1 MIRLR
6 SLHFLDSDAESEAVA
21 VRRSRQ
27 FILGLLLG
35 INVLVLRSAALAA
48 SPYDTWFFTA
58 EEVEAA
64 HQYQENYGERIRNP
78 LPARDCMFGQND
90 ITAKY
95 SGTQFLVPCRFIT
108 EATRHLKEM
117 LAIGAAKYF
126 FPLDADHAHLAIP
139 VELWATKYSKLP
151 SEEILPALLLE
162 PQLVALYHTAEHL
175 EISDPKTGS
184 VNQAAKAWKEKRN
197 VLGFFDGRP
206 IQILPPHPAGH
217 GVGMPAGYNSY
228 GGFNF
233 LANPR
238 GELFIFHN
246 NKVITFDV
254 SLELE
259 DEADRTS
266 FSNRQLIRTSP

>member
-1 MIRLR
+1 MIRLKR
-6 SLHFLDSDAESEAVA
+6 SHFLDSDPELATVA
-21 VRRSRQ
+21 LRRSKKV
-27 FILGLLLG
+27 ILGLLLG
-35 INVLVLRSAALAA
+35 VNILVLRSPALAA
-48 SPYDTWFFTA
+48 SPHDTWFFTA

-78 LPARDCMFGQND
+78 LPARDCMFGQNE

-95 SGTQFLVPCRFIT
+95 SGTQFFVPCRFIMET
-108 EATRHLKEM
+108 TRHLKEM
-117 LAIGAAKYF
+117 LAIGAAKYL
-126 FPLDADHAHLAIP
+126 FPLDADHAHPAIP
-139 VELWATKYSKLP
+139 MELWATKYSKLP
-151 SEEILPALLLE
+151 SEQILPALLRE

-184 VNQAAKAWKEKRN
+184 VNEEAKAWKEKRN

-206 IQILPPHPAGH
+206 IRILPPHPAGH
-217 GVGMPAGYNSY
+217 GVGMPAGYNSS

-254 SLELE
+254 RFELE
-259 DEADRTS
+259 DEVDQPS
-266 FSNRQLIRTSP
+266 FNRQLIRTSP

>member
-1 MIRLR
+1 MIRSRKMHTLNTR
-6 SLHFLDSDAESEAVA
+6 LNSVNVDMWKS
-21 VRRSRQ
+21 RR
-27 FILGLLLG
+27 FALVLLLG
-35 INVLVLRSAALAA
+35 VYILWFQSAALAA

-78 LPARDCMFGQND
+78 LAARDYILGHNE

-95 SGTQFLVPCRFIT
+95 RGEPFLLPCRFIMET
-108 EATRHLKEM
+108 TRHLKEM
-117 LAIGAAKYF
+117 LAVGAAKYL

-139 VELWATKYSKLP
+139 MELWATEYSKLP
-151 SEEILPALLLE
+151 SERILPALLRD
-162 PQLVALYHTAEHL
+162 PRLVALYHTAEHL
-175 EISDPKTGS
+175 EISHRKTGAI
-184 VNQAAKAWKEKRN
+184 NPEAKAWKEKRN
-197 VLGFFDGRP
+197 VLAFFDGRP
-206 IQILPPHPAGH
+206 IRILPPHPAGH

-246 NKVITFDV
+246 NKLITFDV
-254 SLELE
+254 SLENDHEVEWPSLAR
-259 DEADRTS
+259 DFTPT
-266 FSNRQLIRTSP
+266 NP

>member
-6 SLHFLDSDAESEAVA
+6 RSHFLDSDPEPATVA
-21 VRRSRQ
+21 LRRSRQ

-35 INVLVLRSAALAA
+35 VNILVLRSAALAA

-78 LPARDCMFGQND
+78 LPARDCMFGQNE

-95 SGTQFLVPCRFIT
+95 NGTQFFVPCRFIMET
-108 EATRHLKEM
+108 TRHLKEM
-117 LAIGAAKYF
+117 LAVGAAKYL

-139 VELWATKYSKLP
+139 MELWATKYSKLP
-151 SEEILPALLLE
+151 SEQILSALLRE

-175 EISDPKTGS
+175 EISDPKTGA
-184 VNQAAKAWKEKRN
+184 VNEAAKAWKEKRN
-197 VLGFFDGRP
+197 VLAFFDGRP
-206 IQILPPHPAGH
+206 IRILPPHPAGH

-246 NKVITFDV
+246 NKVVTFDV

-259 DEADRTS
+259 DEADRPY
-266 FSNRQLIRTSP
+266 FNRQLIRATP